1 MLGKDIIIK
10 IIKDK
15 GINQSAMARA
25 LEITRQNLFITLNT
39 ETTKDTTVT
48 KLVAMANYLDYDVML
63 VPKSISDKTKGY
75 IVTRGEE

>member
-1 MLGKDIIIK
+1 MLGKDIISK